1 MKRLSITLTDSQ
13 AEALERIAA
22 ETGATRQ
29 SMIGLAISAW
39 ISDHEARAM
48 IERTRKEKAAR
59 AIDRRDAMA
68 DEEDAM
74 QEAMMHAPQWA
85 GWCRTHTDEE
95 GTRDHERKLF
105 DTDTQASR
113 HAAAVAMRYRNM
125 GYEDADPC
133 WEPCDSDGIPIFL

>member
-1 MKRLSITLTDSQ
+1 MPRLSITLTDSQ
-13 AEALERIAA
+13 AAALESIAA
-22 ETGATRQ
+22 ETGATKQ

-74 QEAMMHAPQWA
+74 QEAMMHAPKWA
-85 GWCRTHTDEE
+85 GWCRTHTEEE
-95 GTRDHERKLF
+95 GSRDHERKLF
-105 DTDTQASR
+105 DTDEQASR

-133 WEPCDSDGIPIFL
+133 WEPCDNDGIPIFL